1 METKV
6 KLDKDTFEVKSNK
19 LYSMGQGTAGGYVFN
34 SEADYYIIVEDK
46 GIKLKSVFNEVE
58 YTTDIDEVNS
68 LNGTFTISGK
78 EYKYKVL

>member
-19 LYSMGQGTAGGYVFN
+19 VFTVGQGTAGGYAFN
-34 SEADYYIIVEDK
+34 SQTEYFIIADED

-58 YTTDIDEVNS
+58 YTTEIEEVNS
-68 LNGTFTISGK
+68 LNGTFVIKGK
-78 EYKYKVL
+78 EYKYKVI